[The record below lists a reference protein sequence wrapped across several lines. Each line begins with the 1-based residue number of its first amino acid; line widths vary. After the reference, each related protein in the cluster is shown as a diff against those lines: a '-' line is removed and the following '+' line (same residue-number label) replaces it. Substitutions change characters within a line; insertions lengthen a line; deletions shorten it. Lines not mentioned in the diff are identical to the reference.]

1 MVEDRHTGQGPDG
14 GSALA
19 ARLAALLPGLRRYAR
34 ALSGNQAEG
43 EARVAKLLEIIVA
56 DPAQI
61 DQTRDV
67 RIALYAAFQRL
78 WAGAEPAGY
87 SADPRERAVA
97 ARLTP
102 LAPRARHA
110 LLLTALEGF
119 TVAQTAEIMAEDGD
133 VIAALV
139 GEARTLLREQGRARV
154 LIIEDEPIIA
164 MDIEALVTELGHTV
178 VDIADTHATATDAAR
193 RHRPDIVLADI
204 QLADG
209 SSGID
214 AAREIL
220 RRTTVPVIFI
230 TAYPDRLLTGRRPEP
245 TFLISKPFRAET
257 VQATIAQALF
267 FRSAAVTGA

>member
-1 MVEDRHTGQGPDG
+1 MAGPG
-14 GSALA
+14 RAENGEPQNGAALA
-19 ARLAALLPGLRRYAR
+19 AAVAPHLPALRRYAR

-43 EARVAKLLEIIVA
+43 DARVARLLEAMVD
-56 DPAQI
+56 DPA
-61 DQTRDV
+61 RF
-67 RIALYAAFQRL
+67 ALGHDARLGLFRAFQRL
-78 WAGAEPAGY
+78 WAGAEPAGL
-87 SADPRERAVA
+87 SSDPRERAVA
-97 ARLTP
+97 AQLSP

-119 TVAQTAEIMAEDGD
+119 TVAQTAQILDATPQAIGAT
-133 VIAALV
+133 VA
-139 GEARTLLREQGRARV
+139 EARAILRRAGHARV

-164 MDIEALVTELGHTV
+164 MDIEALATELGHSV
-178 VDIADTHATATDAAR
+178 VDIADTRETAVEAAL

-214 AAREIL
+214 AVREIL
-220 RRTTVPVIFI
+220 RRSRVPVIFI

-245 TFLISKPFRAET
+245 TFLISKPFRSET

-267 FRSAAVTGA
+267 FRSAAAME